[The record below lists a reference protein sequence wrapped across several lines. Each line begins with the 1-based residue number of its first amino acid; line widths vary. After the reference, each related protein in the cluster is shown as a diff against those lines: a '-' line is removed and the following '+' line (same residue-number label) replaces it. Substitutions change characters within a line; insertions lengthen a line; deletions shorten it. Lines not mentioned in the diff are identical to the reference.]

1 MDLSDIE
8 TITVLGAGTM
18 GHGIA
23 EVAALAG
30 YEVRLRDV
38 EADLVEDGYEQIEW
52 SLDKLVEND
61 RIGADEAEAAS
72 SAITP
77 LVDLEEAVAETDV
90 VIEAIIEDMDIKK
103 DVYEDLSAMAPG
115 DAIFASNTSS
125 LSITELATATDR
137 PGQVCGMHFFNPPVQ
152 MDLVEVISG
161 GETKAETVETIA
173 ELAEAMGK
181 TPIHVHKDAPGFV
194 VNRVLVPLL
203 NEACW
208 LVNDEV
214 ATISEVDATA
224 KFDVGL
230 PMGAFELADL
240 TGNDVNLHVLEYM
253 HEELGDAYEP
263 APILVEKVEND
274 QLGRKTDVGFYD
286 YDDGGVDIPADAG
299 REDVKRR
306 LLGIMANEVGKI
318 LQDDIADLSAIE
330 NGMTLGA
337 AFPQG
342 PARLADDVGLEALVE
357 TLESAHGDTGAVRYE
372 VSEGLKKAAAAGGFH
387 DSGDDESD
395 VSYETIRVEY
405 PGEAVG
411 EIVLDRPHAMNTVT
425 PELLDEFEHAVEQ
438 LEGDE
443 DVRALLVRGAGDKAF
458 SAGAD
463 AVGMAG
469 DDDFDPVALSRKGQR
484 TWGLLEESALPVVA
498 AVDGYA
504 LGGGMELAACAD
516 IRIASDRATFGQPEI
531 DLGIIPGWGGTQ
543 RLANIVGEGRARE
556 IMLTGDHYDPETMVD
571 FGFVSEVVPAD
582 EIADHGREKAADLA
596 AGPPLA
602 MDALKKAMLVG
613 RDDTDAGLEVEAQAF
628 GHLVQTEDF
637 LEGVSKIQSDEAPE
651 FDGR

>member
-1 MDLSDIE
+1 
-8 TITVLGAGTM
+8 M

-30 YEVRLRDV
+30 YQVRLRDI
-38 EADLVEDGYEQIEW
+38 EEELVEDGYEQIEW

-61 RIGADEAEAAS
+61 RIGEDEAEAAS

-77 LVDLEEAVAETDV
+77 LVDLEEAVADTDV
-90 VIEAIIEDMDIKK
+90 VVEAIIEDMDIKK
-103 DVYEDLSAMAPG
+103 GVYEELSTLAP
-115 DAIFASNTSS
+115 DDVIFASNTSS
-125 LSITELATATDR
+125 LSITEIATATDR
-137 PGQVCGMHFFNPPVQ
+137 PEQVCGMHFFNPPVR

-161 GETKAETVETIA
+161 GKTADETVETVA
-173 ELAEAMGK
+173 DLAEAMGK

-208 LVNDEV
+208 LVNDDV
-214 ATISEVDATA
+214 ATIAEVDATS

-274 QLGRKTDVGFYD
+274 ELGRKTDVGFYD

-299 REDVKRR
+299 REDVERR

-318 LQDDIADLSAIE
+318 LQGDIADLSAIE
-330 NGMTLGA
+330 DGMTLGA

-342 PARLADDVGLEALVE
+342 PARLADDLGVDALVE
-357 TLESAHGDTGAVRYE
+357 TLESAHAEAGAARYA
-372 VSEGLKKAAAAGGFH
+372 VSDGLRDAAESGGFH
-387 DSGDDESD
+387 DAGDEDETAA
-395 VSYETIRVEY
+395 SYETIRVEY
-405 PGEAVG
+405 PGDAVG

-425 PELLDEFEHAVEQ
+425 PQLLEEFERAVGQ
-438 LEGDE
+438 LEDDD
-443 DVRALLVRGAGDKAF
+443 DVRAILVRGAGDRAF

-469 DDDFDPVALSRKGQR
+469 DGDDFDPIALSRKGQQ

-498 AVDGYA
+498 AIDGYA

-571 FGFVSEVVPAD
+571 YGFLSAVVDAD
-582 EIADHGREKAADLA
+582 DIAERGRTKAAELA

-602 MDALKKAMLVG
+602 MDALKKAMLAG

-628 GHLVQTEDF
+628 GHLVRTEDF
-637 LEGVSKIQSDEAPE
+637 LEGVSKIQSDEDPE
-651 FDGR
+651 FEGK